1 MTDNTAPQGV
11 QGWDVYLR
19 VVSDDTL
26 AFNIVTSWYCFSG
39 PQIND
44 ERKFF
49 EFESYENPLCIS
61 ALKKQAK
68 VHGTS
73 LMRIVTPVKFIH

>member
-1 MTDNTAPQGV
+1 M
-11 QGWDVYLR
+11 DVYLR

-26 AFNIVTSWYCFSG
+26 AFNIETSWYCFSG

-49 EFESYENPLCIS
+49 EFESYEKTLCIS
-61 ALKKQAK
+61 ALKNKQK
-68 VHGTS
+68 YMVQVWWGLWHLLS
-73 LMRIVTPVKFIH
+73 LSIN